1 MYSLRLALTSGFFS
15 TRPGREPWERGWS
28 CPLLWLGFT
37 KAPCKRTQQCWISHV
52 ASVCTP
58 TLLHVV
64 GSCCTKF
71 ETGQT
76 FIDVQTDAT
85 TPNMLGQQCWEFV
98 RPFARQQW
106 KENKIWEGYGSIKV
120 LVFSFFI
127 PAEPVIWLVFL
138 WSLPKTKQSPLQI
151 LRVLVRPARPGK
163 TLGNW
168 NLSLPENV
176 GVTQLTKPPE
186 DSGYEEH
193 IVTTSSFTDFV
204 SFAAIFKNSH
214 QTSIVYEY
222 Q

>member
-151 LRVLVRPARPGK
+151 LRVFGQASELRKDFGKLEFVITRKRGRHSADQTARRLWVRGTYSDDQFIYRFCFFCR
-163 TLGNW
+163 
-168 NLSLPENV
+168 
-176 GVTQLTKPPE
+176 
-186 DSGYEEH
+186 Y
-193 IVTTSSFTDFV
+193 I
-204 SFAAIFKNSH
+204 
-214 QTSIVYEY
+214 
-222 Q
+222 